1 MSLAYVCTRQM
12 MTGLKQAGVSVPAP
26 MQGGVG
32 RIRDGGEGGA
42 GALLTCPL
50 VARGQDSEAD
60 FGDIW

>member
-1 MSLAYVCTRQM
+1 M

-32 RIRDGGEGGA
+32 RVRDGGEGGA

>member
-1 MSLAYVCTRQM
+1 MI
-12 MTGLKQAGVSVPAP
+12 TGLNADLKIFKAYGGLCIPAP

-32 RIRDGGEGGA
+32 RVRDGGEGGA

-50 VARGQDSEAD
+50 AARGQDSKAD